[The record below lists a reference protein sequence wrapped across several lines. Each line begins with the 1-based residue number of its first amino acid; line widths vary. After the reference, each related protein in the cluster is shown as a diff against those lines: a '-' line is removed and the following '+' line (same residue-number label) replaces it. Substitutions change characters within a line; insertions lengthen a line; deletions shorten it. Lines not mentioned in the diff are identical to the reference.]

1 MVKVELNNKFRNYIE
16 ELKVVWN
23 VSKGTEYIVERM
35 KEIGINNNNYEMMEE
50 TMEDII
56 RTMWSKKISIYN

>member
-56 RTMWSKKISIYN
+56 RTM